1 MSFNNHRANVR
12 GYPHAGGRGYIP
24 PRIGRGRVRGQPQ
37 GFRNATPG
45 PSYGQQRWEYEQPA
59 LYPQGYG
66 RFPNNYPHYDGH
78 YQRAPQQPPPP
89 AVTWHPQPPYLES
102 PGAAVNNAIHL
113 SMNDNYP
120 QSQGLPASQSQSG
133 SDGQEAYPNQAL
145 VQVVRARAYSA
156 E

>member
-12 GYPHAGGRGYIP
+12 GYPYAGGRGYIP
-24 PRIGRGRVRGQPQ
+24 PHIGRGRVRGQPQ

-78 YQRAPQQPPPP
+78 
-89 AVTWHPQPPYLES
+89 
-102 PGAAVNNAIHL
+102 
-113 SMNDNYP
+113 
-120 QSQGLPASQSQSG
+120 
-133 SDGQEAYPNQAL
+133 
-145 VQVVRARAYSA
+145 
-156 E
+156 